1 MDAKLSKA
9 VARDGD
15 RNRPDV
21 PALTPHECTRGER
34 VRQANAGR
42 GLGIPRRA
50 GTAGKKRTQGGGD
63 G

>member
-1 MDAKLSKA
+1 MESKISKR

-15 RNRPDV
+15 GNRPDV
-21 PALTPHECTRGER
+21 RARDAERSARGER